1 MSVPNIEKLFQYL
14 QCFSKDGIEFNGI
27 TISEPITSVK
37 LNSKAFY
44 TDYCDNC
51 GCCDPPESNLYSK
64 SEYLRILNCK
74 DEVFTEYGL
83 DPSYLHT
90 LRDGLHLRKAN
101 INGEDVELYEFKQ
114 LENIMY
120 LPNRGKEIK
129 RCTWC
134 FKSEDN
140 KFKCRIHPVES
151 ITCIMPHL
159 RVFHIKGTGRSS
171 IGICQFG
178 RNHML
183 KCPVILKPP
192 EDEIQFNKNKD
203 NVIFKLSRL
212 NEVGLDLNIKTH
224 LPRVIEYIS
233 EITFKNHK
241 DAIGKNMITS
251 YQRKLF

>member
-1 MSVPNIEKLFQYL
+1 
-14 QCFSKDGIEFNGI
+14 
-27 TISEPITSVK
+27 
-37 LNSKAFY
+37 
-44 TDYCDNC
+44 
-51 GCCDPPESNLYSK
+51 
-64 SEYLRILNCK
+64 
-74 DEVFTEYGL
+74 
-83 DPSYLHT
+83 
-90 LRDGLHLRKAN
+90 
-101 INGEDVELYEFKQ
+101 
-114 LENIMY
+114 
-120 LPNRGKEIK
+120 
-129 RCTWC
+129 
-134 FKSEDN
+134 
-140 KFKCRIHPVES
+140 
-151 ITCIMPHL
+151 MPHL

-192 EDEIQFNKNKD
+192 EDETQFNKNKD